1 MTIKLSDEERI
12 RILNSDDLFE
22 IMRKVLLREEKIDQ
36 DREHFWVIGL
46 SNSNNIL
53 FVELISM
60 GTVNSTLVE
69 PMEVYSVALQKRA
82 VKVMLVH
89 NHPSGN
95 LEPSENDKILT
106 DRLIQVGLI
115 IHVPVL
121 DHLIIS
127 PIDYVSFSD
136 IGLLAEL
143 QKSLR
148 FVPRYKQIEQLKKLA
163 EEAGRL
169 EGKIEGLKQ
178 GLVKGKEEGIK
189 EGSVA
194 RSIQIARL
202 LKEKNMSDEEIAE
215 ITGLP
220 LEEVK
225 KLG

>member
-22 IMRKVLLREEKIDQ
+22 IMRNVLLREEKIDQ

-53 FVELISM
+53 FVELISL

-89 NHPSGN
+89 NHPSGR
-95 LEPSENDKILT
+95 LEPSENDKVLT

-115 IHVPVL
+115 INVPVL

-127 PIDYVSFSD
+127 PTNYTSFSD

-143 QKSLR
+143 AKSLR
-148 FVPRYKQIEQLKKLA
+148 FVPPYKQIEKIQELA
-163 EEAGRL
+163 ERAGRL
-169 EGKIEGLKQ
+169 EGKIEGLKA
-178 GLVKGKEEGIK
+178 GVEKGRDAERRE
-189 EGSVA
+189 
-194 RSIQIARL
+194 IAKS
-202 LKEKNMSDEEIAE
+202 LKYRNMTDEVIAE
-215 ITGLP
+215 ITGLS
-220 LEEVK
+220 LEDIK
-225 KLG
+225 KL